1 MDGKE
6 PLLRT
11 LGEGAA
17 LISGRRATLLMALGA
32 TGLVIAL
39 VAVPDVAFQGALKGL
54 KLWWEVVFPALLPF
68 FVGGQI
74 LMGLGV
80 VHAMGVLL
88 EPFMR
93 PLFNLPGIG
102 GFVTAMG
109 LASGYPIGAVLTARL
124 RRQGEITPAEGE
136 RLMSFANT
144 ADPLFMA
151 GAVAVAMFGNRHV
164 AGILMSAH
172 YLGALVTGFV
182 MRFHKPDAPISPPP
196 APSREPLLA
205 RMQEA
210 LLTARQKDGRPFGQV
225 LGDSVRDSVQTLLL
239 IGGFIMVFSVIID
252 LLVAAKVVAAMGWV
266 LAPLLRPLGLE
277 GQLAPSLMAGLFE
290 ITLGTQLSSEAAAPL
305 VDRLV
310 VASAIIGW
318 AGLSVHAQVAA
329 LTEGTGINIAP
340 YIMARFIHAVVAGA
354 LVPLLMGGHIP
365 TAAWLSV
372 PDPGSLPLGSG
383 FLGWG
388 TIAAQSTARLAATV
402 VVAGAVGLALTGLQ
416 ALLRTRVLAAGRRL

>member
-39 VAVPDVAFQGALKGL
+39 VAVPDVAFQGALKGRR
-54 KLWWEVVFPALLPF
+54 LWWEVVFPALLPF
-68 FVGGQI
+68 FVGGQS

-80 VHAMGVLL
+80 GHARGILL

-144 ADPLFMA
+144 ADPLIMA

-205 RMQEA
+205 RMQDA

-239 IGGFIMVFSVIID
+239 IGGFIMIFSVIID

-318 AGLSVHAQVAA
+318 AGL
-329 LTEGTGINIAP
+329 
-340 YIMARFIHAVVAGA
+340 
-354 LVPLLMGGHIP
+354 
-365 TAAWLSV
+365 
-372 PDPGSLPLGSG
+372 
-383 FLGWG
+383 
-388 TIAAQSTARLAATV
+388 
-402 VVAGAVGLALTGLQ
+402 
-416 ALLRTRVLAAGRRL
+416 